1 MHNSLF
7 IIIVTYNGMT
17 WLKKCLDSCAN
28 YPVIVV
34 DNASADET
42 VSYIRTNF
50 PEIKLLEQTKNLGF
64 GQANN
69 LGIRHALDAGAN
81 YVFLLNQDAYLH
93 EGCIEALIAT
103 HKQHADF
110 GIFSPIHLNGK
121 GNRLDK
127 NFSNY
132 MGYINNP
139 DFFSDFVLKRPLQEI
154 YEVPFVNAAGW
165 LLSLRILE
173 TVGGFDPI
181 FFHYGEDVNYCQRA
195 IYHKFKIG
203 VVPNAFIRHDRE
215 TRKVLIASG
224 ESIQHLNKIER
235 TLKLKFGDINQ
246 DKIEYLDELKK
257 KKIWRKRFNYLI
269 GKWSEAVFLK
279 KEIKLITD
287 TKKEL
292 LISRVQNLKVGRN
305 HLGIL

>member
-1 MHNSLF
+1 MS
-7 IIIVTYNGMT
+7 
-17 WLKKCLDSCAN
+17 WLKECLDSCGDF
-28 YPVIVV
+28 PIVVV
-34 DNASADET
+34 DNNSTDGTIEYIET
-42 VSYIRTNF
+42 NYPQITLFQQN
-50 PEIKLLEQTKNLGF
+50 KNLGF

-69 LGIRHALDAGAN
+69 IGISYALNQGAN
-81 YVFLLNQDAYLH
+81 YVFLLNQDAYLKV
-93 EGCIEALIAT
+93 GCIEKLITT
-103 HKQHADF
+103 HKQHPDF
-110 GIFSPIHLNGK
+110 GILSPIHLNGK

-139 DFFSDFVLKRPLQEI
+139 DFFSDFVLKKPLQEV

-165 LLSLRILE
+165 LLSREILE

-195 IYHKFKIG
+195 IYHKSKIG

-215 TRKVLIASG
+215 TRKVLKNNK
-224 ESIQHLNKIER
+224 ESVQHRNKIER

-246 DKIEYLDELKK
+246 DKIDYLDKLKK
-257 KKIWRKRFNYLI
+257 KKIWRKWFNYLI
-269 GKWSEAVFLK
+269 GNRSEAVFLK
-279 KEIKLITD
+279 KEIEMITD

-292 LISRVQNLKVGRN
+292 LKSRIQNKKVGRN